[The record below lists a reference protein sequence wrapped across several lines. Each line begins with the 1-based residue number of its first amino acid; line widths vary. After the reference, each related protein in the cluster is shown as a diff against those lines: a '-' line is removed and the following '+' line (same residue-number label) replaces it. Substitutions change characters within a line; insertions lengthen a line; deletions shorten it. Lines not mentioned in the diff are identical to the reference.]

1 MRIWQA
7 RWKARTDL
15 LWLCHNILD
24 FTLVDK
30 EVHGPMIQSLQQ
42 FPLPSLDAM
51 YQADKWDGKAWRYI
65 PAGSPYKLLE
75 GPRRRLLLFSRGYFK
90 TTTNTVAHTVQALL
104 CYPQLAMALLFST
117 DKKAQ
122 DILSEGIRNQFRYNQ
137 KLRELFPD
145 YCPRTRISDWGNSE
159 SFTLDNRNFV
169 LEKLSLPQR
178 VEPSVMSQSID
189 KSQAG
194 YHFDWIKGS
203 DLVEAN
209 NCLTP
214 QQRAQISYRV
224 GLLPKLLVKRPD
236 GLDGWIDVEGTFYHP
251 EDLHM
256 SMVNSWLE
264 QTPEDRTWSVFIRGV
279 FQRDYRLCAPDYK
292 KYTPEDLALPWL
304 LDENGRRVPTWA
316 TAESIDKLEREEK
329 DPLEGGFV
337 FAAQR
342 TLDLKSDKSS
352 MRPFTG
358 SVRWKSKADMAK
370 VPIVYRLTTVDLAD
384 TVSVKSNNSVI
395 TTAGVDRMGRV
406 YVEEIL
412 RGKWGPDETLDKIF
426 DVFTRKKPHK
436 VVVEDYA
443 YVHGLRPSIE
453 RKQAQKLCYPPW
465 HFQTPDRTT
474 KKIQRIVN
482 TLQTPFANGD
492 LWFLEDLVVDVEEN
506 RKLKLVVEN
515 EFHDCTL
522 FSPGASDD
530 VLDTLSYLFLARDW
544 FGAEFGAEGAY
555 LLDKAVVQKAIDDQY
570 AKARKEMIWGP
581 EVAQFTHQNG
591 VDTRSGW

>member
-1 MRIWQA
+1 M
-7 RWKARTDL
+7 
-15 LWLCHNILD
+15 
-24 FTLVDK
+24 DK
-30 EVHGPMIQSLQQ
+30 DVHGPMIQSLQQ
-42 FPLPSLDAM
+42 FPLPSVAEM
-51 YQADKWDGKAWRYI
+51 YEADTWNGKTWRYKPI
-65 PAGSPYKLLE
+65 GSPYQVLP

-90 TTTNTVAHTVQALL
+90 TTTNTIAHTVQALL
-104 CYPQLAMALLFST
+104 NFPQLAMALLFST

-122 DILSEGIRNQFRYNQ
+122 DILSQGIRDQFRHNR

-159 SFTLDNRNFV
+159 SFVLENRNDV
-169 LEKLSLPQR
+169 LERMGLPAR

-236 GLDGWIDVEGTFYHP
+236 GLDGWIDIEGTFYHP

-264 QTPEDRTWSVFIRGV
+264 QEPQYRQWSVFIRGV
-279 FQRDYRLCAPDYK
+279 FQRDYRNVAPEYK

-304 LDENGRRVPTWA
+304 LDDLGKRVPTWK

-342 TLDLKSDKSS
+342 ALDLKSDKSS
-352 MRPFTG
+352 MRPFVG
-358 SVRWKSKADMAK
+358 AIRWKSRTELAK

-395 TTAGVDRMGRV
+395 TTAGIDRTGRV

-426 DVFTRKKPHK
+426 DVFKRKKPFK
-436 VVVEDYA
+436 LVVEDYA
-443 YVHGLRPSIE
+443 YVHGLKPSIE
-453 RKQAQKLCYPPW
+453 RKQAQKLSYPPW
-465 HFQTPDRTT
+465 HFVTPDRTN
-474 KKIQRIVN
+474 KKINRIVN
-482 TLQTPFANGD
+482 TLQTPFATGD
-492 LWFLEDLVVDVEEN
+492 LMFAEDLHVDPEEN

-530 VLDTLSYLFLARDW
+530 ILDTLSYLFLARDW
-544 FGAEFGAEGAY
+544 FGAEAPAEAVY
-555 LLDKAVVQKAIDDQY
+555 LRDQDVNEKLVADQY
-570 AKARKEMIWGP
+570 EKARKILLWGEEAKP
-581 EVAQFTHQNG
+581 FSHL
-591 VDTRSGW
+591 DSRSGW